1 MDTDNVLLIVC
12 GVLTFVVLLN
22 AGLVFS
28 LLRGRNRD
36 RFRVLGKTIEVV
48 QNPWRKQ
55 DEQFDELRRRIVE
68 LEEQEL
74 EDHADESR

>member
-36 RFRVLGKTIEVV
+36 RFRVIGKAIEVV
-48 QNPWRKQ
+48 QNPWREQ
-55 DEQFDELRRRIVE
+55 DEQFGELRRRIVE
-68 LEEQEL
+68 LEEKEV
-74 EDHADESR
+74 EDHADGSR

>member
-48 QNPWRKQ
+48 RNPWRKQ

>member
-28 LLRGRNRD
+28 LLRGRNKD
-36 RFRVLGKTIEVV
+36 RFRVIGKVIEVV
-48 QNPWRKQ
+48 QNPWQEQ
-55 DEQFDELRRRIVE
+55 DEQFGELRRRIVE
-68 LEEQEL
+68 LEEKEL
-74 EDHADESR
+74 EDHADGSR